1 MGGKLPSLTTTLAFC
16 LLVLL
21 GFALGHQAWCE
32 DLGAGLAL
40 PDISLDGKKM
50 SEPAKVNT
58 IMQIGMTM
66 TTLSLAPTLLVLCT
80 AFTRVTITMSFLR
93 QALGTQQVP
102 PTQVLMGLG
111 IFITIFIMAPV
122 GREAN
127 ENAFQP
133 YLRNEIK
140 QDEFLLRAARP
151 LREFMLKQTRSK
163 DLILFAKM
171 SRTEVVKK
179 RIELPMYVV
188 CPAYV
193 LSEIQTSF
201 EIGFLLY
208 LPFLI
213 VDIVVSTILM
223 TGGMHMLSPGTLALP
238 FKLLLFV
245 TIDGWHLIVNGLIR
259 SFNTE
264 KI

>member
-1 MGGKLPSLTTTLAFC
+1 MKIKLNAVLIFS

-21 GFALGHQAWCE
+21 AFALGHPAWCE
-32 DLGAGLAL
+32 EFGAGMSL
-40 PDISLDGKKM
+40 PDISIDGQKM
-50 SEPAKVNT
+50 SEPAKVST
-58 IMQIGMTM
+58 VMQVGMAM
-66 TTLSLAPTLLVLCT
+66 TSLSLAPTLLVLCT

-111 IFITIFIMAPV
+111 IFITIFVMAPV
-122 GREAN
+122 GREIHDK
-127 ENAFQP
+127 AFQP
-133 YLRNEIK
+133 YIRNEIK
-140 QDEFLLRAARP
+140 QEEFFVKAARP
-151 LREFMLKQTRSK
+151 LREFMLRQTRSK

-245 TIDGWHLIVNGLIR
+245 TIDGWHLIVNGLIQ